1 MRGGRVMVVVP
12 ARLPVIIR
20 YLDEEYF
27 RPRFAPRYPPADE
40 LVFTICSQNT
50 TDINA
55 GRALESLRK
64 KYPAWEDAARAPVR
78 SIASAIKMSGI
89 SGPKSRYIKE
99 TLSGIL
105 EEQGDLEMAFLEDM
119 GDREA
124 LDYLTRFPGVGV
136 KTAACVLMFALGRP
150 IIPVDT
156 HVFRVCKRLDFL
168 PEDATREEA
177 HWILNAIVPE
187 NDRYSFHINLVLHG
201 RKVCKAQR
209 PKCGECHIEGLCPGA
224 ILEF

>member
-1 MRGGRVMVVVP
+1 MVTP

-20 YLDEEYF
+20 YLDQEYF
-27 RPRFAPRYPPADE
+27 RPRFAPRFSPADE
-40 LVFTICSQNT
+40 LVFTILSQNT

-55 GRALESLRK
+55 GRALESLKK
-64 KYPAWEDAARAPVR
+64 KYPEWEEAARAPVR
-78 SIASAIKMSGI
+78 SIASAIRMSGI
-89 SGPKSRYIKE
+89 AGPKSRYIKE
-99 TLSGIL
+99 TLSEL
-105 EEQGDLEMAFLEDM
+105 LAEHGDLELGFLKEM

-124 LDYLTRFPGVGV
+124 LDYLTRFPGVGI
-136 KTAACVLMFALGRP
+136 KTASCVLMFALGRP
-150 IIPVDT
+150 VMPVDT

-187 NDRYSFHINLVLHG
+187 DDRYSFHINLVLHG
-201 RKVCKAQR
+201 RKICKAQR
-209 PKCGECHIEGLCPGA
+209 PRCGECLIEGLCPGA

>member
-1 MRGGRVMVVVP
+1 MVTP

-20 YLDEEYF
+20 YLDREYF
-27 RPRFAPRYPPADE
+27 RPRFAPRYPPAEE
-40 LVFTICSQNT
+40 LVFTILSQNT

-55 GRALESLRK
+55 GRALESLKK
-64 KYPAWEDAARAPVR
+64 KYPRWEDVARAQVG
-78 SIASAIKMSGI
+78 SIAGAIQMSGI

-99 TLSGIL
+99 TLSAIL
-105 EEQGDLEMAFLEDM
+105 AEHGDLEMGFLDDM

-124 LDYLTRFPGVGV
+124 LDYLTQFPGVGI

-150 IIPVDT
+150 VMPVDT

-187 NDRYSFHINLVLHG
+187 DDRYSFHINLVLHG
-201 RKVCKAQR
+201 RKVCKALKPR
-209 PKCGECHIEGLCPGA
+209 CTECLIEGLCPGA

>member
-1 MRGGRVMVVVP
+1 MVTP

-20 YLDEEYF
+20 YLDQEYF

-40 LVFTICSQNT
+40 LVFTILSQNT

-55 GRALESLRK
+55 GRALESLK
-64 KYPAWEDAARAPVR
+64 EKYPDWEDATRAPVR
-78 SIASAIKMSGI
+78 SIASAIRMSGI

-99 TLSGIL
+99 TMSAIL
-105 EEQGDLEMAFLEDM
+105 AKHGNLDMKFLEDM
-119 GDREA
+119 SDREA
-124 LDYLTRFPGVGV
+124 LNYLTQFPGVGI
-136 KTAACVLMFALGRP
+136 KTAACVLMFALGQP
-150 IIPVDT
+150 VMPVDT

-187 NDRYSFHINLVLHG
+187 DDRYSFHINLVLHG
-201 RKVCKAQR
+201 RKVCKALR
-209 PKCGECHIEGLCPGA
+209 PRCGECLIEGLCPGA

>member
-1 MRGGRVMVVVP
+1 MVVVP

-55 GRALESLRK
+55 GRALESLKK

-105 EEQGDLEMAFLEDM
+105 QEHGDLEMAFLEEM

-150 IIPVDT
+150 VMPVDT